1 MQEMSRIFL
10 MLGSG
15 VRSNMGLLYGGSG
28 AARLRPVTDETSSQ
42 PPPGALGHLRV
53 ADFSRVLAGPMAT
66 MVLADL
72 GADVVKVEQP
82 GVGDETRTWGPP
94 WWGDGDE
101 ATSTY
106 YLGLNRNKRSIAL
119 DLRDLDDLAVA
130 RRLALAA
137 DVVVDN
143 FRVGTMARFGLDRE
157 TLAAE
162 HPGVITCSVT
172 GFGSTGDG
180 ATLAGYDFLVQAMS
194 GVMAITGEADGEPTK
209 IGSAMVDNLTG
220 LYAAIAILAAVE
232 QRRECG
238 EGQHVEVSLMSAAL
252 AGLLN
257 VASGHVVAD
266 TDPGRQG
273 NRHPSIVPYQ
283 PYRTADGVLAI
294 AAASPALW
302 EKLCEALGRDDWRTD
317 ERFADN
323 AARMVNADDLEA
335 EIESVLATNTAAG
348 WLVVLRAAGI
358 PAGPINTV
366 RQAFLD
372 AEALGLDPIAVLD
385 DGGSTGG
392 RTEAFRSVRSPIRM
406 STTPPTVRRRPPSN
420 DEHGAEI
427 RAETAN

>member
-1 MQEMSRIFL
+1 MVDP
-10 MLGSG
+10 G
-15 VRSNMGLLYGGSG
+15 VRSNVGLLSGWGG
-28 AARLRPVTDETSSQ
+28 AARLRLVTDETSPQ

-82 GVGDETRTWGPP
+82 GAGDETRTWGPP

-119 DLRDLDDLAVA
+119 DLRDPADLAVA
-130 RRLALAA
+130 HRIALGA

-143 FRVGTMARFGLDRE
+143 FRVGTMARFGLDRDS
-157 TLAAE
+157 LAAE

-172 GFGSTGDG
+172 GFGSEGEG

-194 GVMAITGEADGEPTK
+194 GVMDITGEADGQPTK
-209 IGSAMVDNLTG
+209 IGSAMVDSLTG

-232 QRRECG
+232 QRRVSDI
-238 EGQHVEVSLMSAAL
+238 GQHVEVSLMSSAL

-257 VASGHVVAD
+257 VGSGHVVAD
-266 TDPGRQG
+266 TDPGRHG

-283 PYRTADGVLAI
+283 PYRTADGVLAV

-302 EKLCEALGRDDWRTD
+302 EKLCAALGRDDWRTD

-323 AARMVNADDLEA
+323 GARMAHADALEL
-335 EIESVLATNTAAG
+335 EIEGVLAADTTAS
-348 WLVVLRAAGI
+348 WLAVLRAVGI

-366 RQAFLD
+366 REAFAD

-392 RTEAFRSVRSPIRM
+392 RTDAFRSVRSPIRM
-406 STTPPTVRRRPPSN
+406 SATPPTVRRRPPTN

-427 RAETAN
+427 RGELDA